1 MTLSLFENDAPHQE
15 PSRLT
20 AFSGN
25 RINRDAEHRG
35 PNCLQEAL
43 AVAGAHQLAIAG
55 NQLLLKPVGPRFDP
69 LFSAEELADLEPDHE
84 RAVLLGTTQS
94 GEPRIAVP
102 LRAATEDI
110 AERYRLTD
118 ARTAFRDALIDEE
131 MLGALAQGLSL
142 LHWNGAN
149 LFCGKCGTKTESQL
163 GGYKRSC
170 PNCGHMMFPR
180 TDPVVIMLTVDVK
193 RDLVLLGRGHHF
205 APGMYSTLAGF
216 VEPGETIE
224 DAVRRETLEESGI
237 RIGRVRYH
245 ASQPWPMPHSLMIGC
260 YAQALN
266 EEIKRDEQEL
276 ADCRWF
282 TRAEV
287 AAMLEAD
294 PAGEGPFAPPPGAIA
309 HRLMR
314 DFVEWK
320 R

>member
-1 MTLSLFENDAPHQE
+1 M
-15 PSRLT
+15 T

-25 RINRDAEHRG
+25 RLNRDTEHRAEDAL
-35 PNCLQEAL
+35 PRAL
-43 AVAGAHQLAIAG
+43 AIPGAHRIAISG
-55 NQLLLKPVGPRFDP
+55 NRIVLKKTDSGFDP
-69 LFSAEELADLEPDHE
+69 LFGEVDLSDLQPDYAN
-84 RAVLLGTTQS
+84 AVLLGHTED
-94 GEPRIAVP
+94 GEPRLAIP
-102 LRAATEDI
+102 LLKPAEELEAAY
-110 AERYRLTD
+110 ALTD
-118 ARTAFRDALIDEE
+118 ARTAFRDAILDEA

-142 LHWNGAN
+142 LHWNAAN
-149 LFCGKCGTKTESQL
+149 RFCGKCGTPSQSEL

-180 TDPVVIMLTVDVK
+180 TDPVVIMLTVDVE

-237 RIGRVRYH
+237 RTGRVRYH

-260 YAQALN
+260 YAEALDRD
-266 EEIKRDEQEL
+266 IRRDEQEL

-287 AAMLEAD
+287 TDMLDAD

-314 DFVEWK
+314 DWVEWK